1 MVSTFILSPVGTY
14 FETQFYPIL
23 LLRPVLLLYCE
34 QIVGLYYNFALYY
47 YWFLTKMTPYTIIVP
62 SMIIRHFRVNNFN
75 FAVASEEKYKY
86 STL

>member
-34 QIVGLYYNFALYY
+34 QIVGLYYNCALYY

-62 SMIIRHFRVNNFN
+62 SMIIRHFRVGFYT
-75 FAVASEEKYKY
+75 FEYLKIIFLIRK
-86 STL
+86 

>member
-47 YWFLTKMTPYTIIVP
+47 Y
-62 SMIIRHFRVNNFN
+62 
-75 FAVASEEKYKY
+75 
-86 STL
+86 